1 MFLFLDNLAGWKIW
15 SLLIAKQLWKVPAC
29 LLPLLS
35 LPSLQYVDRLL
46 AVRSLTGGWKNSDNS
61 EYQTKPKQL
70 FTRVQVSW
78 GENCPV
84 EHWNFDSGKV
94 KKKHSHL
101 NSSLIY
107 SKSKSPRFYHF
118 CVYGSSCNSLVFGL
132 IHSSFL
138 STSISW
144 HSVQPWGRQY
154 IKRENTEERMRP
166 KKRKLHELLCTEMA
180 KSRTI

>member
-15 SLLIAKQLWKVPAC
+15 SLLITKQLWKVPAC

-94 KKKHSHL
+94 KKKTHIWIAPWSTVSLKVPDFTISVCTAVHVIRSFSVSFTLLFFLHL
-101 NSSLIY
+101 FHGIPSSLE
-107 SKSKSPRFYHF
+107 
-118 CVYGSSCNSLVFGL
+118 GA
-132 IHSSFL
+132 
-138 STSISW
+138 
-144 HSVQPWGRQY
+144 
-154 IKRENTEERMRP
+154 NT
-166 KKRKLHELLCTEMA
+166 
-180 KSRTI
+180 